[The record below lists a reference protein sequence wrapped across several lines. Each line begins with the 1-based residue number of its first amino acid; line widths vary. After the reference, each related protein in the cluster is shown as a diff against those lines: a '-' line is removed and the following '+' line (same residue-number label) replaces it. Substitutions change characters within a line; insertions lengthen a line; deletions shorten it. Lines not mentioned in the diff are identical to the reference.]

1 MSNQLGQSSS
11 HRPLRLWPGVVIVL
25 IQWLALYG
33 IPALFPEA
41 LLFGMPLKFIG
52 VMVALACGILFVLWW
67 LFFSRA
73 PWSERIGAVLLM
85 VAAVLVTRYLV
96 HVSISGGAMGMLL
109 FVLVVP
115 VICLA
120 FIIWAVTTRNVSTGI
135 RRATMVASIL
145 VACGIFT
152 LIRTN
157 GMSAEA
163 MTDLQWRWSK
173 TAEEKLLAQ
182 QNEKEEVVTPSPS
195 IKTPQQTQPT
205 QTEPVATQES
215 QTKMAE
221 AASQPAPAAEIKE
234 EPIKSIWPGFRG
246 PNRDGVVR
254 GTKINTDWA
263 ASPPKELWRRQI
275 GPGWSSFA
283 VAGNLLYT
291 QEQRGDEEV
300 VSCYRLSTGKP
311 VWKHRDSQ
319 RFYESNA
326 GAGPRSTPTFSNGRL
341 YTFGATGI
349 LNALNATDGSVL
361 WSRNVSKDSKRKVPM
376 WGFSSSPLV
385 VDDVVVVA
393 AAGKLVAYD
402 ISNGKPRWYGADDK
416 GGYSSPHF
424 ATLGGSPQVIFM
436 NAAGINSLAP
446 ATGDLLWQYKL
457 PEGTRIVQP
466 AIVSNDIV
474 AGDGDGKNIR
484 RIAVTHE
491 SNGWNAKERWN
502 SIGLK
507 PYFNDFVVHE
517 GHAYGFDGTY
527 LSCIDLNDGAKKWKG
542 GKYGAGQLM
551 LLADQDVLLVVSEQ
565 GDLALV
571 SATPDQFKELAHA
584 PAISG
589 KTWNHPALANDILL
603 VRNGEEMAAF
613 RLALEQ

>member
-1 MSNQLGQSSS
+1 MSNQLSQSSS
-11 HRPLRLWPGVVIVL
+11 QRPLRLWPGVVIVA
-25 IQWLALYG
+25 IQWLMYYVL
-33 IPALFPEA
+33 PKLFPEA
-41 LLFGMPLKFIG
+41 TLFGMPLKFLG
-52 VMVALACGILFVLWW
+52 VMVALACGILLIVWW

-73 PWSERIGAVLLM
+73 PWSERIGGVILIAGALFL
-85 VAAVLVTRYLV
+85 TRYLV
-96 HVSISGGAMGMLL
+96 HISISGGAMGLL
-109 FVLVVP
+109 FFVLAIPVV
-115 VICLA
+115 CLA
-120 FIIWAVTTRNVSTGI
+120 FVVWAAVTRNLSKGM
-135 RRATMVASIL
+135 RGATMVASIL

-157 GMSAEA
+157 GMSAED
-163 MTDLQWRWSK
+163 MTDLQWRWSQ
-173 TAEEKLLAQ
+173 TAEEKLLAEQ
-182 QNEKEEVVTPSPS
+182 HEKEEVVTPSVE
-195 IKTPQQTQPT
+195 TPQQTQPT
-205 QTEPVATQES
+205 QTQEQQTQIAEVKTAPAPVA
-215 QTKMAE
+215 
-221 AASQPAPAAEIKE
+221 
-234 EPIKSIWPGFRG
+234 EPELKPIWPGFRG
-246 PNRDGVVR
+246 ANRDGVVTGVR
-254 GTKINTDWA
+254 IKTDWTT
-263 ASPPKELWRRQI
+263 SPPKELWRREI

-283 VAGNLLYT
+283 VAGNLIYT
-291 QEQRGDEEV
+291 QEQRGDEEI
-300 VSCYRLSTGKP
+300 VSCYRLTNGKP

-349 LNALNATDGSVL
+349 LNALNAIDGSVV

-402 ISNGKPRWYGADDK
+402 VSNGKPRWYGADDK

-424 ATLGGSPQVIFM
+424 ATLDGSPQVVFT

-474 AGDGDGKNIR
+474 VGDGDGKNIR

-491 SNGWNAKERWN
+491 SGKWDAKERWN

-507 PYFNDFVVHE
+507 PYFNDFVVHK
-517 GHAYGFDGTY
+517 GNAYGFDGTY

-542 GKYGAGQLM
+542 GKYGAGQLI
-551 LLADQDVLLVVSEQ
+551 LLADQDLLLVVSEQ

-571 SATPDQFKELAHA
+571 SATPDKFKELGRVSG
-584 PAISG
+584 IQG

-613 RLALEQ
+613 RLALEN

>member
-1 MSNQLGQSSS
+1 MSNQLGVSASS
-11 HRPLRLWPGVVIVL
+11 RPLRLWPGVVIVL
-25 IQWLALYG
+25 IQLLMYYAL
-33 IPALFPEA
+33 PKLFPEA
-41 LLFGMPLKFIG
+41 TLFGMPLKFLG
-52 VMVALACGILFVLWW
+52 VLAGLACGILFVLWW

-73 PWSERIGAVLLM
+73 PWSERIGGVILILGALFL
-85 VAAVLVTRYLV
+85 TRYLV
-96 HVSISGGAMGMLL
+96 HVSIRGGAMGMLF
-109 FVLVVP
+109 FVLAIP

-120 FIIWAVTTRNVSTGI
+120 FVIWAVFTRNLSKQM
-135 RRATMVASIL
+135 RRITMVASIVL
-145 VACGIFT
+145 ACGIFT

-173 TAEEKLLAQ
+173 TAEEQLLAQ
-182 QNEKEEVVTPSPS
+182 QNEKEEIVAPAPE
-195 IKTPQQTQPT
+195 IKTPVQSQPT
-205 QTEPVATQES
+205 QTEAAVTQEA
-215 QTKMAE
+215 QTKIAE
-221 AASQPAPAAEIKE
+221 VKTEPAPVPPPDLK
-234 EPIKSIWPGFRG
+234 PIWPGFRG
-246 PNRDGVVR
+246 PNRDSVVR
-254 GTKINTDWA
+254 DVRINTDWSS
-263 ASPPKELWRRQI
+263 SPPKELWRKQI

-283 VAGNLLYT
+283 VAGNLIYT
-291 QEQRGDEEV
+291 QEQRGDHEV
-300 VSCYRLSTGKP
+300 VSCYRLTSGKP

-326 GAGPRSTPTFSNGRL
+326 GAGPRSTPTFNNGYL

-349 LNALNATDGSVL
+349 LNALNAIDGSVV
-361 WSRNVSKDSKRKVPM
+361 WSRNVSKDAKRKVPM

-402 ISNGKPRWYGADDK
+402 TSNGKPRWYGADDK

-424 ATLGGSPQVIFM
+424 ATFDGSPQVVFM
-436 NAAGINSLAP
+436 NAAGVNSLAP

-466 AIVSNDIV
+466 AIVSNDLLV
-474 AGDGDGKNIR
+474 GDGDGKNIR

-491 SNGWNAKERWN
+491 SNKWNVKERWN
-502 SIGLK
+502 SIALK
-507 PYFNDFVVHE
+507 PYFNDFVVHN
-517 GHAYGFDGTY
+517 GHAYGFDGSY
-527 LSCIDLNDGAKKWKG
+527 ISCIDLNDGAKKWKG
-542 GKYGAGQLM
+542 GKYGAGQLI

-571 SATPDQFKELAHA
+571 SATPDQFKELGRV
-584 PAISG
+584 PAIQG

-613 RLALEQ
+613 RLALEY